1 MPWRIQTMLT
11 LRRWATCL
19 TASVLGLLALA
30 SLAASSPGDDD
41 LSAQTKQ
48 LEGYWADLGK
58 GETDATRALL
68 KLADHPKEAVTFLK
82 TKLKP
87 LRISSGEVKALLLK
101 LGSENEALWKPAFE
115 ELEYFDPRLAIDLQT
130 LMDRYTEYPVRR
142 RLVEIL
148 SGFPP
153 DAMKERED
161 FQIRSVGTGFNFSAT
176 TARGRGSWWAEHRG
190 ELINSGDRRGDLKK
204 KWTRA
209 VRAIVLLEHIHTP
222 DAVAILK
229 DMAGGHPEAYP
240 TKVAQAALAALGEKP
255 VPTSP
260 APQAEGAKAPASSAE
275 PAGPKPRQ
283 N

>member
-1 MPWRIQTMLT
+1 MLT
-11 LRRWATCL
+11 LRRWAAGL
-19 TASVLGLLALA
+19 TAAVLGLLTFA
-30 SLAASSPGDDD
+30 SLAASSSGDDD

-48 LEGYWADLGK
+48 LEGYWAGLGK

-68 KLADHPKEAVTFLK
+68 KLADHPKEAVSFLR

-115 ELEYFDPRLAIDLQT
+115 ELDYFDPRLAIDLQT
-130 LMDRYTEYPVRR
+130 LMDRYTEIPVRR

-148 SGFPP
+148 SGYPP
-153 DAMKERED
+153 DALKERED
-161 FQIRSVGTGFNFSAT
+161 FQIRQVGTGFTFSAT
-176 TARGRGSWWAEHRG
+176 TARGGRGSWWAEHRV
-190 ELINSGDRRGDLKK
+190 ELINSGGPRGDLKK

-240 TKVAQAALAALGEKP
+240 TKVAQEALAALGEKP

-260 APQAEGAKAPASSAE
+260 TPEAEKAKAATGSGEPVSA
-275 PAGPKPRQ
+275 KTRQ
-283 N
+283 D

>member
-11 LRRWATCL
+11 LRRWAAGL
-19 TASVLGLLALA
+19 TAAVLGLLTFA
-30 SLAASSPGDDD
+30 SLAASSSGDDD

-48 LEGYWADLGK
+48 LEGYWAGLGK

-68 KLADHPKEAVTFLK
+68 KLADHPKEAVSFLK

-87 LRISSGEVKALLLK
+87 FKISSGEVKALLLK
-101 LGSENEALWKPAFE
+101 LGNENEALWKPAFE
-115 ELEYFDPRLAIDLQT
+115 ELEYSDPRLAIDLQT
-130 LMDRYTEYPVRR
+130 LMDRYTEIPVRR

-153 DAMKERED
+153 DTMKDRED
-161 FQIRSVGTGFNFSAT
+161 FQIRQIGTGFNFSAKNAT
-176 TARGRGSWWAEHRG
+176 GVRGSWWAEHRV
-190 ELINSGDRRGDLKK
+190 ELINSRGFRGNLKK

-240 TKVAQAALAALGEKP
+240 TKVALAALCEKTVPASPTPKAEKATGATGSGE
-255 VPTSP
+255 PTN
-260 APQAEGAKAPASSAE
+260 AKA
-275 PAGPKPRQ
+275 RQ
-283 N
+283 D